1 MGLKLTIAVSL
12 FCFAA
17 ANVSSQSVEQ
27 LRSAYSGTLAWDKA
41 AATVRFVESGA
52 INFTNVIAHSFIRQI
67 PTDVKHF
74 SIAKGVTVNGAF
86 HSKASVT
93 IAGKDRKTSLVYGTD
108 EQRWS
113 QNRGIK
119 AFTLK
124 RAVGL
129 GSSGRRGAQ
138 VCAALS
144 HATGIIGSGS
154 AGRCYPSRHVE
165 INFPQ

>member
-119 AFTLK
+119 AFTIGTFQNFLDQQK
-124 RAVGL
+124 MGCHL
-129 GSSGRRGAQ
+129 SSA
-138 VCAALS
+138 
-144 HATGIIGSGS
+144 
-154 AGRCYPSRHVE
+154 P
-165 INFPQ
+165 